1 MAETAQAVEE
11 KTEKQQAQQS
21 QSAQEGPQTQAKSVE
36 FSQAPEGKTTGAGT
50 SIDILLDMEVPVTVV
65 IGEIEIPIQRFLQLG
80 PGSVLKLEKPIEA
93 PADLYLKDTKFAT
106 GNIVVVEDKFAV
118 RIKEVIGA
126 GTASAAAANKK

>member
-11 KTEKQQAQQS
+11 KVDEQQT
-21 QSAQEGPQTQAKSVE
+21 QSAQDDSKAQAKSVE
-36 FSQAPEGKTTGAGT
+36 FSQAPQGKATGSGS

-65 IGEIEIPIQRFLQLG
+65 IGEIEIPLQRFLQLG

-93 PADLYLKDTKFAT
+93 PVDLYLKDARFAT
-106 GNIVVVEDKFAV
+106 GSIVVVEDNFAV

-126 GTASAAAANKK
+126 VATPAPPANKK

>member
-11 KTEKQQAQQS
+11 KTEE
-21 QSAQEGPQTQAKSVE
+21 QSAQEGSQAQAKSAE
-36 FSQAPEGKTTGAGT
+36 FPQAPEGKTGGAGT

-65 IGEIEIPIQRFLQLG
+65 IGKIEMPIQKFLQLG

-106 GNIVVVEDKFAV
+106 GSIVVVEDKFAV
-118 RIKEVIGA
+118 RIKEVIGT
-126 GTASAAAANKK
+126 GTTPAAPANKK